1 MEQSLRSSLNSMHQD
16 SSFRPL
22 QRSHDDED
30 MILLDE
36 ATVASSPGTATAAT
50 TATATSRRTDVCSS
64 TLQPT
69 PINPSRAVSVD
80 RVSLTTAPW
89 YKDVAYLESLK
100 LLLEDKA
107 STTADESVDVPRPVP
122 SSQPTSTTITPLMP
136 HLVIRSA
143 DSVSTLTNRSADKQS
158 SSSFRVSQVDLWNA
172 RFNDLLGFHRQH
184 GHCLVPLKYVKN
196 ISLSH
201 WIKRQRYQYRMKKTG
216 KHSTM
221 TDERQAALEMVGF
234 VWDSHAAGW
243 EEKWEELRDFKET
256 HGHCNVPKTFRPNQ
270 QLAVWVKS
278 QRRQFKVF
286 WQEGK
291 TTTANI
297 TKERIE
303 KLLHLGFDFNPRQ
316 SGGKR

>member
-1 MEQSLRSSLNSMHQD
+1 ML
-16 SSFRPL
+16 
-22 QRSHDDED
+22 DD
-30 MILLDE
+30 
-36 ATVASSPGTATAAT
+36 ANVASSSGTST
-50 TATATSRRTDVCSS
+50 TSRRAAVCSS

-80 RVSLTTAPW
+80 RVSLATAPW
-89 YKDVAYLESLK
+89 YKDFAYLESFK
-100 LLLEDKA
+100 LLLEDKVGSSISA
-107 STTADESVDVPRPVP
+107 YESGDGPHAVL
-122 SSQPTSTTITPLMP
+122 SSQQPTITPLVP
-136 HLVIRSA
+136 RLVIRSS
-143 DSVSTLTNRSADKQS
+143 DSMSTLTHRRSDKQS

-172 RFNDLLGFHRQH
+172 RFDDLLGFHQQY
-184 GHCLVPLKYVKN
+184 GHCHVPLKYVKN
-196 ISLSH
+196 LSLSH
-201 WIKRQRYQYRMKKTG
+201 WIKRQRYQYRMKATG

-221 TDERQAALEMVGF
+221 TDERQAALEMVDF

-270 QLAVWVKS
+270 QLAVWVKC

-316 SGGKR
+316 QSGKR

>member
-1 MEQSLRSSLNSMHQD
+1 ML
-16 SSFRPL
+16 
-22 QRSHDDED
+22 DD
-30 MILLDE
+30 
-36 ATVASSPGTATAAT
+36 ANVASSPGTATA
-50 TATATSRRTDVCSS
+50 TATATSRRADVCSS

-69 PINPSRAVSVD
+69 PINPSRVVSVD
-80 RVSLTTAPW
+80 RVSLATAPW

-100 LLLEDKA
+100 LLLEDNKA
-107 STTADESVDVPRPVP
+107 SNTAVESVDVPRPVS
-122 SSQPTSTTITPLMP
+122 SSQPISTTSITPLVP
-136 HLVIRSA
+136 QLVIRST
-143 DSVSTLTNRSADKQS
+143 DSLSTLTHREADKQS

-172 RFNDLLGFHRQH
+172 RFDDLLGFHRQH

-196 ISLSH
+196 LSLSH

-303 KLLHLGFDFNPRQ
+303 KLLYLGFDFNPRQ

>member
-1 MEQSLRSSLNSMHQD
+1 ML
-16 SSFRPL
+16 
-22 QRSHDDED
+22 DD
-30 MILLDE
+30 
-36 ATVASSPGTATAAT
+36 ANVASSSGTST
-50 TATATSRRTDVCSS
+50 TSRRAAVCSS

-80 RVSLTTAPW
+80 RVSLATAPW
-89 YKDVAYLESLK
+89 YKDFAYLEPFK

-107 STTADESVDVPRPVP
+107 SSSISAYESGDGPHAVL
-122 SSQPTSTTITPLMP
+122 SSQQPTITPLVP
-136 HLVIRSA
+136 RLVIRSS
-143 DSVSTLTNRSADKQS
+143 DSMSTLTHRRSDKQS

-172 RFNDLLGFHRQH
+172 RFDDLLGFHRQY

-196 ISLSH
+196 LSLSH
-201 WIKRQRYQYRMKKTG
+201 WIKRQQYQYRMKATG

-221 TDERQAALEMVGF
+221 TDERQAALEMVDF

-270 QLAVWVKS
+270 QLAVWVKC

-316 SGGKR
+316 QSGKR

>member
-1 MEQSLRSSLNSMHQD
+1 MEETLRSSLNSIHQD

-22 QRSHDDED
+22 KQGSHDDED
-30 MILLDE
+30 MIMFD
-36 ATVASSPGTATAAT
+36 AANVASPPGTATASH
-50 TATATSRRTDVCSS
+50 TSRRADVCSS

-107 STTADESVDVPRPVP
+107 SNTADESVDVPRLVF
-122 SSQPTSTTITPLMP
+122 SSLPTSATVTPHMP
-136 HLVIRSA
+136 QLVIGSTDA
-143 DSVSTLTNRSADKQS
+143 VSTSTHRKADKQS

-172 RFNDLLGFHRQH
+172 RFDELLGFHRQH
-184 GHCLVPLKYVKN
+184 GHCLVPLKYVN
-196 ISLSH
+196 NLSLSH
-201 WIKRQRYQYRMKKTG
+201 WIKRQRYQYRMKETG

-221 TDERQAALEMVGF
+221 TDERQAALETVGF

-270 QLAVWVKS
+270 RLAVWVKS